1 VPHSSF
7 TKHRKLPETTSPNPG
22 ARHFPHAFRR
32 QGRRLFSRL
41 IAIFVRGHAA
51 NTFAEWE
58 FSQFLGGEM
67 KVTQLYC
74 VRHLPTVTCSLVG
87 AALLTIGANAALNL
101 RAPEAAMVVSA
112 PEKTGALRL
121 ALIIGNGNYPDA
133 AEPLS
138 QPIKDAGGLAS
149 AMRRHGF
156 DVDVVEDATKADTAR
171 AIERLK
177 SRIIPGS
184 VVMLFFGGYGVQ
196 SRQETYMIP
205 TDAVIWREGD
215 IRHEGMSVEAVL
227 HEVKE
232 RGARATLAV
241 IDASRRNPYERRF
254 RSYSHGLAP
263 VNAPSNALVISS
275 HTPGK
280 VADDTTG
287 EHSVLVTELLNE
299 LNTPASAEGVFNKT
313 RAAVFRASNGEQM
326 PSVSSS
332 LVEEVHFSPGNDP
345 DVTTASIPAATG
357 EDALETIGP

>member
-1 VPHSSF
+1 
-7 TKHRKLPETTSPNPG
+7 
-22 ARHFPHAFRR
+22 
-32 QGRRLFSRL
+32 
-41 IAIFVRGHAA
+41 
-51 NTFAEWE
+51 
-58 FSQFLGGEM
+58 M

-87 AALLTIGANAALNL
+87 AALLTIGANAAFNL
-101 RAPEAAMVVSA
+101 RAPEAAKAVTA
-112 PEKTGALRL
+112 TERTGALQL
-121 ALIIGNGNYPDA
+121 ALVIGNGNYPDA
-133 AEPLS
+133 AEPLN
-138 QPIKDAGGLAS
+138 QPINDASGLAQ

-156 DVDVVEDATKADTAR
+156 DVDVLEDATKADMAR
-171 AIERLK
+171 AIERLN

-205 TDAVIWREGD
+205 TDAVIWKEGD
-215 IRHEGMSVEAVL
+215 VRHEGLSVETVL
-227 HEVKE
+227 HAVKE

-263 VNAPSNALVISS
+263 VNAPDNAIVISS

-280 VADDTTG
+280 VADDTRG
-287 EHSVLVTELLNE
+287 EHSVLVKELLNE
-299 LNTPASAEGVFNKT
+299 LSAPASAEGVFNKT
-313 RAAVFRASNGEQM
+313 RVAVFRASNGEQM

-332 LVEEVHFSPGNDP
+332 LVEDVRFSPGSDP

-357 EDALETIGP
+357 EEAVASIGP